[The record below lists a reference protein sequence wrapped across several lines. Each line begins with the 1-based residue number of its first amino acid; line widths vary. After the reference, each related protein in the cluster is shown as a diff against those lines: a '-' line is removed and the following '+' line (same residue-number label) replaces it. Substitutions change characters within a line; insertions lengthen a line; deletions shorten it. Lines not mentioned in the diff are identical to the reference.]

1 MRKQNN
7 TKYSYIIH
15 TVVSSTGK
23 YDIGTIVM
31 VDGKLYKFEKGN
43 CDNCDCWK
51 EKDCMKKSF
60 SCDKD
65 VEHYVCLKKMKE
77 GI

>member
-1 MRKQNN
+1 MRKLNN

-31 VDGKLYKFEKGN
+31 VDGKLYKLEEGN
-43 CDNCDCWK
+43 CDNCDCG
-51 EKDCMKKSF
+51 KDCMKKSF
-60 SCDKD
+60 SCDAD
-65 VEHYVCLKKMKE
+65 VEYYACLKKMKE
-77 GI
+77 GV